1 MTTQGDNETAI
12 NGRIN
17 TGSTGS
23 TTCRGLGFLPSH
35 GLAESWLPT
44 NPLLPTIQK
53 ARRALPRVWPDH
65 GLNKNWSS
73 PNHGFPQ
80 IHPHPQPVS
89 DKPWLRR
96 TPGSRR
102 GRPAGWLWQS
112 SPLVGLGRPTVN
124 CSFMRDYWRRSA
136 SGRSRQGKA
145 SRRKFNFTDIRA
157 RLTVNCNSVGLP
169 TSPGTCF
176 TSLPH
181 CATLR
186 SQPINSISFSS
197 TRYSCERVCFSVVDL
212 RRQNDAHKIFRRFVE
227 RRVCRDERAGTDCSC
242 CVQRLR

>member
-1 MTTQGDNETAI
+1 MGLPNPGSPQTRYSLQSKRHAAPGPGFGPIMDWTK
-12 NGRIN
+12 
-17 TGSTGS
+17 TGSPQTMVS
-23 TTCRGLGFLPSH
+23 PKSILPPSQFR
-35 GLAESWLPT
+35 T
-44 NPLLPTIQK
+44 
-53 ARRALPRVWPDH
+53 
-65 GLNKNWSS
+65 
-73 PNHGFPQ
+73 NHGSAGRQ
-80 IHPHPQPVS
+80 
-89 DKPWLRR
+89 D
-96 TPGSRR
+96 PGE
-102 GRPAGWLWQS
+102 GRPAGWLRQS
-112 SPLVGLGRPTVN
+112 SPLVRLGRPTVN

-145 SRRKFNFTDIRA
+145 SRRKFNFRDIRA
-157 RLTVNCNSVGLP
+157 RLTVNCNSMGLP